1 MRKKIALAAAFFIVM
16 LGTPALL
23 FANWGWGGCFN
34 GVYGYGSNP
43 WFGGGNFL
51 GGGLFMMIIPLV
63 VLGAIVFFG
72 VQYMKKRDG
81 GVSFFDKESPLD
93 ILKARYAK
101 GEISKDTFESM
112 KREI

>member
-1 MRKKIALAAAFFIVM
+1 
-16 LGTPALL
+16 
-23 FANWGWGGCFN
+23 
-34 GVYGYGSNP
+34 
-43 WFGGGNFL
+43 
-51 GGGLFMMIIPLV
+51 
-63 VLGAIVFFG
+63 
-72 VQYMKKRDG
+72 MKKRDG